1 MRTRAR
7 RTAVQHSRQQ
17 TAQPFLLSAISSRL
31 THSFAGAPDFVGSG
45 RQTCDRTRVRY
56 GFMERDFRARVEYTS
71 PNLSTNLNP
80 GQATR
85 EQTTV
90 RSKTDSCHDTTT
102 KCKCKCKCFGP
113 VTQLSA
119 HGTNHGAA
127 SRRPIFPGAG
137 ALRRRAHVHSRK
149 PVRSVRATRGSAVG
163 GVVPAQVTRKSRLP
177 RESFSRWSYQCL
189 TLPPSK
195 VKPEGQGGLPV

>member
-1 MRTRAR
+1 MTRSTR
-7 RTAVQHSRQQ
+7 
-17 TAQPFLLSAISSRL
+17 PSRL
-31 THSFAGAPDFVGSG
+31 ASRTPLRG
-45 RQTCDRTRVRY
+45 RQTLSARGARLVTRELTRVRY

-80 GQATR
+80 GQDTR

-102 KCKCKCKCFGP
+102 KCFGP

-127 SRRPIFPGAG
+127 SRRPIF
-137 ALRRRAHVHSRK
+137 HSRK

-177 RESFSRWSYQCL
+177 RENFSRWSSVE
-189 TLPPSK
+189 LPMPDTAAIQ
-195 VKPEGQGGLPV
+195 GQAGRARRSTGLASQRRLQV